1 MDEAPWYRTLFDEQ
15 YLRLWAPNLPPER
28 AQWELEGLLKLLDL
42 PPGASVLD
50 LCCGHGRH
58 AVPLAQRGDGS
69 AQFNI
74 GRMYAR
80 GEGVQRN
87 LPEAY
92 KWFTLAALAGRS
104 EAERARQAIGR
115 TMTPVQMAEG
125 LRRAEAWRQQRR

>member
-1 MDEAPWYRTLFDEQ
+1 MNTRALGGLGWPAIALALILAAASGAAQERTPADPFQEGV
-15 YLRLWAPNLPPER
+15 R
-28 AQWELEGLLKLLDL
+28 AYANRDFARAIHHWG
-42 PPGASVLD
+42 
-50 LCCGHGRH
+50 
-58 AVPLAQRGDGS
+58 PLAQRGDGS

-104 EAERARQAIGR
+104 QAERARQAIGR